1 MVLIIKAE
9 FTIIKIKTGQFEVV
23 QMSDGGDKPDPL
35 DLVVKRLSFIHCAF
49 ISDKEKSEHTLT

>member
-35 DLVVKRLSFIHCAF
+35 DLVVKKVIVYPLCIYLR
-49 ISDKEKSEHTLT
+49 